1 MNSITKRW
9 IKGSLL
15 IIIALLVLA
24 EIFLTM
30 SFRNSYYS
38 EVETALT
45 NRINT
50 INGTL
55 SASGNMSQSDKEKL
69 LFNLTYDFAET
80 DKFELMLLDEN
91 GQLLATSSGFA
102 PSSTQH
108 ISDFELTDVGEDNIF
123 INSYISAMDEKIV
136 SATFKLEEAAG
147 EICAVR
153 IVTSVTRVDEE
164 IYILTALGIIAAVII
179 VAVSV
184 VSGMYFIRSIVM
196 PINSI
201 KDTADKIAQGEFNVR
216 VEHNKK
222 YDREL
227 SELCDS
233 INHMAQELGRSEE
246 LKNEFISSVSHE
258 LRTPLTAIKGWAET
272 MSNTQDAQT
281 LEKGTEII
289 LKETNRLYSMVE
301 NLLDFSRLQ
310 NASLALSKEKLDLVA
325 EVYESVIMFMP
336 QAAAKNVTIEFEE
349 PEMFLPVMADKSKI
363 KQVMVNLLD
372 NALKYSQENSVIE
385 VNITQ
390 NKGENTATVEVKDY
404 GKGIRP
410 EDISSVKQK
419 FYKGKGAK
427 RGSGIGLA
435 LVDEIIKLHGGT
447 FDVESEYKK
456 YTSMRFTLKTVRTM
470 KGK

>member
-1 MNSITKRW
+1 
-9 IKGSLL
+9 
-15 IIIALLVLA
+15 
-24 EIFLTM
+24 
-30 SFRNSYYS
+30 
-38 EVETALT
+38 
-45 NRINT
+45 
-50 INGTL
+50 
-55 SASGNMSQSDKEKL
+55 
-69 LFNLTYDFAET
+69 
-80 DKFELMLLDEN
+80 
-91 GQLLATSSGFA
+91 
-102 PSSTQH
+102 
-108 ISDFELTDVGEDNIF
+108 
-123 INSYISAMDEKIV
+123 V
-136 SATFKLEEAAG
+136 S
-147 EICAVR
+147 
-153 IVTSVTRVDEE
+153 
-164 IYILTALGIIAAVII
+164 II

-390 NKGENTATVEVKDY
+390 NKEENTATVEVKDY

-410 EDISSVKQK
+410 EDIGSVKQK

>member
-15 IIIALLVLA
+15 IIIVLLVLA

-108 ISDFELTDVGEDNIF
+108 ISDFQLTDAGEDNIF

-136 SATFKLEEAAG
+136 SATFKMEEAAG

-164 IYILTALGIIAAVII
+164 IYILIALGIIAAVII

-246 LKNEFISSVSHE
+246 LKNEFISSVSH
-258 LRTPLTAIKGWAET
+258 
-272 MSNTQDAQT
+272 
-281 LEKGTEII
+281 
-289 LKETNRLYSMVE
+289 
-301 NLLDFSRLQ
+301 
-310 NASLALSKEKLDLVA
+310 
-325 EVYESVIMFMP
+325 
-336 QAAAKNVTIEFEE
+336 
-349 PEMFLPVMADKSKI
+349 
-363 KQVMVNLLD
+363 
-372 NALKYSQENSVIE
+372 
-385 VNITQ
+385 
-390 NKGENTATVEVKDY
+390 
-404 GKGIRP
+404 
-410 EDISSVKQK
+410 
-419 FYKGKGAK
+419 
-427 RGSGIGLA
+427 
-435 LVDEIIKLHGGT
+435 
-447 FDVESEYKK
+447 
-456 YTSMRFTLKTVRTM
+456 
-470 KGK
+470 

>member
-1 MNSITKRW
+1 
-9 IKGSLL
+9 
-15 IIIALLVLA
+15 
-24 EIFLTM
+24 
-30 SFRNSYYS
+30 
-38 EVETALT
+38 
-45 NRINT
+45 
-50 INGTL
+50 
-55 SASGNMSQSDKEKL
+55 
-69 LFNLTYDFAET
+69 
-80 DKFELMLLDEN
+80 
-91 GQLLATSSGFA
+91 
-102 PSSTQH
+102 
-108 ISDFELTDVGEDNIF
+108 
-123 INSYISAMDEKIV
+123 
-136 SATFKLEEAAG
+136 
-147 EICAVR
+147 
-153 IVTSVTRVDEE
+153 
-164 IYILTALGIIAAVII
+164 
-179 VAVSV
+179 
-184 VSGMYFIRSIVM
+184 M

-410 EDISSVKQK
+410 EEIGSVKQK

>member
-15 IIIALLVLA
+15 IIIALLVIA
-24 EIFLTM
+24 VFFLTM
-30 SFRNSYYS
+30 SFRNSYYA

-55 SASGNMSQSDKEKL
+55 SASGNMSESDREKL

-80 DKFELMLLDEN
+80 DKFELMLLDGS

-108 ISDFELTDVGEDNIF
+108 TTDFELASETEEVFMNTYTSSM
-123 INSYISAMDEKIV
+123 NEKIV
-136 SATFKLEEAAG
+136 SATFMLEEEAG
-147 EICAVR
+147 EISAVR

-164 IYILTALGIIAAVII
+164 IYVIIALSVVAAVII
-179 VAVSV
+179 IVFSV
-184 VSGMYFIRSIVM
+184 ISGMFFIRSIVM
-196 PINSI
+196 PVNSI
-201 KDTADKIAQGEFNVR
+201 KDTTDKIAQGEFNVR
-216 VEHNKK
+216 VEQNKR
-222 YDREL
+222 YDKEL

-233 INHMAQELGRSEE
+233 INHMAQELGRSDE

-272 MSNTQDAQT
+272 MSNTQDIET
-281 LEKGTEII
+281 LEKGTEVI
-289 LKETNRLYSMVE
+289 LKETDRLYSMVE

-310 NASLALSKEKLDLVA
+310 NATLSLSKEKLDLVA
-325 EVYESVIMFMP
+325 EVYEAVIMFMP
-336 QAAAKNVTIEFEE
+336 QAAARNVQIKFEE

-363 KQVMVNLLD
+363 RQIMVNLLD
-372 NALKYSQENSVIE
+372 NALKYSEENSVIE
-385 VNITQ
+385 VNIWN
-390 NKGENTATVEVKDY
+390 NKGQNTATVEVKDY

-410 EDISSVKQK
+410 EDIGSVKEK

-435 LVDEIIKLHGGT
+435 LVDEIVKLHGGS
-447 FDVESEYKK
+447 FDIESEYKK
-456 YTSMRFTLKTVRTM
+456 YTSMRITLKTVRTM

>member
-1 MNSITKRW
+1 
-9 IKGSLL
+9 
-15 IIIALLVLA
+15 
-24 EIFLTM
+24 
-30 SFRNSYYS
+30 
-38 EVETALT
+38 
-45 NRINT
+45 
-50 INGTL
+50 
-55 SASGNMSQSDKEKL
+55 
-69 LFNLTYDFAET
+69 
-80 DKFELMLLDEN
+80 
-91 GQLLATSSGFA
+91 
-102 PSSTQH
+102 
-108 ISDFELTDVGEDNIF
+108 
-123 INSYISAMDEKIV
+123 V
-136 SATFKLEEAAG
+136 S
-147 EICAVR
+147 
-153 IVTSVTRVDEE
+153 
-164 IYILTALGIIAAVII
+164 II

-410 EDISSVKQK
+410 EDIGSVKQK

>member
-15 IIIALLVLA
+15 IIILLLVIA
-24 EIFLTM
+24 ESFMMIT
-30 SFRNSYYS
+30 FRNAYYS

-50 INGTL
+50 IEGTL
-55 SASGNMSQSDKEKL
+55 AASYRLTEAEKENL
-69 LFNLTYDFAET
+69 LFNLTNEFGEK
-80 DKFELMLLDEN
+80 DKFELMLLGES
-91 GQLLATSSGFA
+91 GQILATSSGFQ
-102 PSSTQH
+102 PSVGIHKEDFAKAIQ
-108 ISDFELTDVGEDNIF
+108 SDEKIYIGT
-123 INSYISAMDEKIV
+123 YISQMDEKITG
-136 SATFKLEEAAG
+136 ATYILEDTAG
-147 EICAVR
+147 EIAAVR

-164 IYILTALGIIAAVII
+164 INILFALVILAAVAIIA
-179 VAVSV
+179 VSIA
-184 VSGMYFIRSIVM
+184 SGMFFIRSIVT
-196 PINSI
+196 PINTI

-216 VEHNKK
+216 IEQNKK
-222 YDREL
+222 YDNEL
-227 SELCDS
+227 TQLCDS
-233 INHMAQELGRSEE
+233 INHMAQELGRSDE

-272 MSNTQDAQT
+272 MHNTQDMET

-289 LKETNRLYSMVE
+289 LKETDRLYSMVE

-310 NASLALSKEKLDLVA
+310 TANIALSKEKLDLVA

-336 QAAAKNVTIEFEE
+336 RAQARGVYIKFEE
-349 PEMFLPVMADKSKI
+349 PDIILPVMADKSKI

-372 NALKYSQENSVIE
+372 NALKYSEDNSVIE
-385 VNITQ
+385 VNISG
-390 NKGENTATVEVKDY
+390 NKEDNTASVEVKDY

-410 EDISSVKQK
+410 EDIDNVKKK
-419 FYKGKGAK
+419 FYKGKGSK
-427 RGSGIGLA
+427 SGSGIGLA
-435 LVDEIIKLHGGT
+435 LVNEIIKLHGGS

-456 YTSMRFTLKTVRTM
+456 YTAMRFTLKTVRTM

>member
-1 MNSITKRW
+1 
-9 IKGSLL
+9 
-15 IIIALLVLA
+15 
-24 EIFLTM
+24 
-30 SFRNSYYS
+30 
-38 EVETALT
+38 
-45 NRINT
+45 
-50 INGTL
+50 
-55 SASGNMSQSDKEKL
+55 
-69 LFNLTYDFAET
+69 
-80 DKFELMLLDEN
+80 
-91 GQLLATSSGFA
+91 
-102 PSSTQH
+102 
-108 ISDFELTDVGEDNIF
+108 
-123 INSYISAMDEKIV
+123 
-136 SATFKLEEAAG
+136 
-147 EICAVR
+147 
-153 IVTSVTRVDEE
+153 
-164 IYILTALGIIAAVII
+164 
-179 VAVSV
+179 
-184 VSGMYFIRSIVM
+184 
-196 PINSI
+196 
-201 KDTADKIAQGEFNVR
+201 EFNVR

-410 EDISSVKQK
+410 EEIGSVKQK